1 MLSRGV
7 RIFGGLVMTR
17 LCFVSHHY
25 HVPVAPRICQ
35 FFFFFKKISQRNKR
49 VKERRGGLGL
59 LPTPGFSGS
68 ENMLVYVIMQ

>member
-1 MLSRGV
+1 M
-7 RIFGGLVMTR
+7 F
-17 LCFVSHHY
+17 CFPPLPRSGRTPY
-25 HVPVAPRICQ
+25 MPV
-35 FFFFFKKISQRNKR
+35 FFFFKKISQRNKR